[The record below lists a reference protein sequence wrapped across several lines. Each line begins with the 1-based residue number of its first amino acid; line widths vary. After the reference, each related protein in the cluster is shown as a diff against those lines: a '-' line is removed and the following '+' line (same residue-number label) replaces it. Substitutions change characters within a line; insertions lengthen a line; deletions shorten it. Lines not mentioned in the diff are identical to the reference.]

1 MTPGAERRALLV
13 GSLPADDEAQAMA
26 HALDLLG
33 PALDAVP
40 DGEIGERSEQFP
52 GGNRSARTA
61 IIGSICRADTAS
73 WRVVREGETNE
84 LGWST
89 DYDTGTRL
97 APRRRP
103 SDMAAHL
110 DLGWNRFA
118 RQSYPEFDRLRSE
131 ANRPDLRFQVGLPTA
146 LGMTF
151 TIMSPVNALRYAGA
165 FNERLAW
172 EANDILD
179 HLGGEN
185 VRFQL
190 EVPGELALAYRTRGR
205 ALGIALRTVVG
216 LANQIR
222 PEAPFGIHL
231 CFGDLNN
238 KALIT
243 QPSLVPAVRFT
254 NELVRRWPTTHQLD
268 YIHVPLAEADL
279 APTTDPAWYA
289 PLAELDL
296 PADCRLVAGF
306 VHDRLD
312 DDGHDQLLS
321 MLDDLVGRP
330 VDVASSCGL
339 GRRDRATADS
349 LLRQT
354 ARLAGLS

>member
-1 MTPGAERRALLV
+1 MNEPADRRALLV

-26 HALDLLG
+26 NALALLG
-33 PALDAVP
+33 PALDSLP
-40 DGEIGERSEQFP
+40 DGEIGERNARFP
-52 GGNRSARTA
+52 GGTRSAWTA
-61 IIGSICRADTAS
+61 IIGSICEADPAS
-73 WRVVREGETNE
+73 WKVVRAGETND

-89 DYDTGTRL
+89 DYGTGTRL

-103 SDMAAHL
+103 SEMAAHL

-118 RQSYPEFDRLRSE
+118 RQSYPEFERLR
-131 ANRPDLRFQVGLPTA
+131 AAADRPELRFQVGLPTA

-165 FNERLAW
+165 FNERLAH
-172 EANDILD
+172 EANDVLD
-179 HLGGEN
+179 HLGGDN

-205 ALGIALRTVVG
+205 ALGFALRTVLG

-222 PEAPFGIHL
+222 PEAPFGVHL

-243 QPSLVPAVRFT
+243 QPSLTPAVRFT
-254 NELVRRWPTTHQLD
+254 NELVKRWPTTHRLD
-268 YIHVPLAEADL
+268 YVHMPLAEADL
-279 APTTDPAWYA
+279 APTIDPAWYA
-289 PLAELDL
+289 PLADL
-296 PADCRLVAGF
+296 RLPSDCRLVAGF
-306 VHDRLD
+306 VHDKLD
-312 DDGHDQLLS
+312 DQGHDHLLAL
-321 MLDDLVGRP
+321 LDDLVGRR

-349 LLRQT
+349 LMRRT
-354 ARLAGLS
+354 ARLAGLP